1 MIMRAPA
8 AAAAAAAAG
17 AARPAAAAA
26 VAAAA
31 AAASAPHHRRPTL
44 LARRTNTA
52 TTTRPPQAMRIA
64 EHAAYLSEVAVVS
77 PCPKRLPALLR
88 ALEAQG
94 HAVAAPSDRRGLHPL
109 VLPLATTPDGSPAA
123 LRGASAPSLAPEN
136 EPDASRVA
144 GAELVVGLLRWPD
157 PRQHP
162 RMPLPVVAMSRGA
175 TGVRLLARSVDELL
189 LRLLA
194 EEDVLS
200 GAGEE
205 GYDPNARPLADA
217 VGEADAQG
225 LYTRGAADEALAG
238 SGGASA
244 AALVARLPPRRRL
257 AVFLA
262 RQSGAMLPD
271 VCEAL
276 AEGHLNKGSSAG
288 ASPSASPDGSG
299 SPSPSPSAADAT
311 SALVAAEWYMRA
323 GHFQG
328 WARPYEFAASLY
340 ARLGDARREE
350 ARDTARFAL
359 GEPWW
364 SLRSYER
371 ARQLAGLPDDPRR
384 VKWLLSEQAAAQS
397 AAQKTGFGHREPKTE
412 QQQALE
418 RAADLLDLVA
428 AGGAAAAAEEGGG
441 GGEAAAAAAVPA
453 GVVEGPYDGV
463 RARLADAYAEAGLS
477 DAANFI
483 RATM

>member
-1 MIMRAPA
+1 
-8 AAAAAAAAG
+8 
-17 AARPAAAAA
+17 
-26 VAAAA
+26 
-31 AAASAPHHRRPTL
+31 
-44 LARRTNTA
+44 
-52 TTTRPPQAMRIA
+52 MRIA

-109 VLPLATTPDGSPAA
+109 VLPLALAPADSRA
-123 LRGASAPSLAPEN
+123 ASRGASAPSAAPPGEA
-136 EPDASRVA
+136 DASRVP

-157 PRQHP
+157 PRGRQK
-162 RMPLPVVAMSRGA
+162 MPLPVVAMSRGA
-175 TGVRLLARSVDELL
+175 RGVRLLARSVDELL

-194 EEDVLS
+194 EEDVLAAAGLGLDVD
-200 GAGEE
+200 GA
-205 GYDPNARPLADA
+205 PCSSRPLAEA
-217 VGEADAQG
+217 VSAADAEG
-225 LYTRGAADEALAG
+225 LYARGAAEEALAG
-238 SGGASA
+238 GGGGGASA

-271 VCEAL
+271 VCESL
-276 AEGHLNKGSSAG
+276 AEGHLNRGAERMAAAAAG
-288 ASPSASPDGSG
+288 GVGGGGMGGGGGGALPAVAPPPLPSQ
-299 SPSPSPSAADAT
+299 ADAT

-364 SLRSYER
+364 TLRSYEATR
-371 ARQLAGLPDDPRR
+371 RRAGLPDDPRR
-384 VKWLLSEQAAAQS
+384 VKWLLSEAAAAQS
-397 AAQKTGFGHREPKTE
+397 AAQKTGFGHREPRTE

-418 RAADLLDLVA
+418 RAGDLLDLVA
-428 AGGAAAAAEEGGG
+428 AGAAAPAAAAQSGGGGAEDGDGAGGGAEGGG
-441 GGEAAAAAAVPA
+441 AGAGAVLVAAGA
-453 GVVEGPYDGV
+453 VEGPYDGI
-463 RARLADAYAEAGLS
+463 RGQLADAYAEAGLS